1 MNNKE
6 YKKQWYLKN
15 RERILQKRKEYY
27 QKNKE
32 KIMEYHKTSKKVQ
45 QYFKEYRKEYYD
57 KNKKDILEKE
67 KENYNKNKE
76 LYLKRNKKY
85 RDNNKEKM
93 NEYSKEYRKTHQK
106 DINKKYLERKNKD
119 FLFKFK
125 CNIRSMIKKS
135 FNKKG
140 FKKKYKSEN
149 IFGCSIDE
157 LIEHLIKTYEDNYN
171 EKWKNEYLSKVHID
185 HIKPLKYAKNEEE
198 VIKLCHYSNLQLLK
212 AKDNLCKSSK
222 LDWRLENDN

>member
-1 MNNKE
+1 MDNKE

-27 QKNKE
+27 QENKE
-32 KIMEYHKTSKKVQ
+32 KIMKYHQTSEKVQ
-45 QYFKEYRKEYYD
+45 QYLKKYRKEYYE
-57 KNKKDILEKE
+57 KNKEDILEKQKE
-67 KENYNKNKE
+67 KYKNNKE
-76 LYLKRNKKY
+76 VYSKKNKKY
-85 RDNNKEKM
+85 RDNHKEKM
-93 NEYSKEYRKTHQK
+93 SEYSKEYRKTHRK

-119 FLFKFK
+119 SLFKFK

-140 FKKKYKSEN
+140 FKKKYKSEI
-149 IFGCSIDE
+149 IFGCSIDD
-157 LIEHLIKTYEDNYN
+157 LIKHLIKTYEDNYN
-171 EKWKNEYLSKVHID
+171 EKWKDEYLSNVHID
-185 HIKPLKYAKNEEE
+185 HIKPLKCAKNEEE

-222 LDWRLENDN
+222 LDWSLNNE